1 MHHYVQFC
9 LALEI
14 NPSVCARY
22 ASTVLTEMHV
32 NTHMDMYTHT
42 HKHLKKISKSLLGEN
57 IREYY

>member
-9 LALEI
+9 FALEI

-22 ASTVLTEMHV
+22 ASTVLTEIHV
-32 NTHMDMYTHT
+32 NTHMDMHIHT
-42 HKHLKKISKSLLGEN
+42 YKYPKKISKSLLGEN